1 MVWKV
6 LLIVYV
12 AVAVI
17 LAMALLY
24 LFKSSW
30 NELSEEEKYMEY
42 PEGAGEGLIAICSF
56 FVVTIL
62 AAVLWPFLPLIL
74 IGVWAYWKIAE
85 KCPEL
90 FRIGEGDVNESEGDC

>member
-1 MVWKV
+1 MWKA

-24 LFKSSW
+24 LFCSSW

-56 FVVTIL
+56 FAISLL
-62 AAVLWPFLPLIL
+62 AAVLWPFLPPDTDR
-74 IGVWAYWKIAE
+74 GVGIWE
-85 KCPEL
+85 DS
-90 FRIGEGDVNESEGDC
+90 GEMPGFMQNGRGGRG

>member
-1 MVWKV
+1 MWKA

-12 AVAVI
+12 AVAAI
-17 LAMALLY
+17 LATALLY
-24 LFKSSW
+24 LFCSSW
-30 NELSEEEKYMEY
+30 KELSEEEKYMEY
-42 PEGAGEGLIAICSF
+42 PEGAGAGLCAICSF
-56 FVVTIL
+56 FAVTIL

-85 KCPEL
+85 KYPEL

>member
-1 MVWKV
+1 MWKA

-24 LFKSSW
+24 LFCSSW

-56 FVVTIL
+56 FVISLL
-62 AAVLWPFLPLIL
+62 AAVLWPFLPLVL
-74 IGVWAYWKIAE
+74 IGVWAYGKIAE
-85 KCPEL
+85 KYPDLCKT
-90 FRIGEGDVNESEGDC
+90 GEEEEDESEGNC

>member
-1 MVWKV
+1 MWKV

-24 LFKSSW
+24 LFASSW

-56 FVVTIL
+56 FAISIL
-62 AAVLWPFLPLIL
+62 AAVLWPFLPLVL
-74 IGVWAYWKIAE
+74 IGVWVYGKIAE
-85 KCPEL
+85 K
-90 FRIGEGDVNESEGDC
+90 

>member
-1 MVWKV
+1 MWKV

-17 LAMALLY
+17 LATALLY
-24 LFKSSW
+24 LFCSSW
-30 NELSEEEKYMEY
+30 KELSEEEKYMEY
-42 PEGAGEGLIAICSF
+42 PEGAGAGLSAISFF

-85 KCPEL
+85 KYPEL

>member
-1 MVWKV
+1 MWKV

-17 LAMALLY
+17 LATALLY
-24 LFKSSW
+24 LFCGSW
-30 NELSEEEKYMEY
+30 KELSEEEKYMEY
-42 PEGAGEGLIAICSF
+42 PEGAGSGLSAICSF

-85 KCPEL
+85 KYPEL
-90 FRIGEGDVNESEGDC
+90 FRIGEGDVNEPEGDC

>member
-1 MVWKV
+1 MWKV

-24 LFKSSW
+24 LFASSW

-56 FVVTIL
+56 FAISIL
-62 AAVLWPFLPLIL
+62 AAVLWPFLPLVL
-74 IGVWAYWKIAE
+74 IGVWVYGKIAE
-85 KCPEL
+85 KYPDLCKM
-90 FRIGEGDVNESEGDC
+90 GEEEEDEPEGDC

>member
-1 MVWKV
+1 MWKA

-17 LAMALLY
+17 LATALLY
-24 LFKSSW
+24 LFHSSW
-30 NELSEEEKYMEY
+30 KELSEEEKYMEY
-42 PEGAGEGLIAICSF
+42 PEGAGAGLSAICSF

-62 AAVLWPFLPLIL
+62 SAVLWPFLPLIL

-85 KCPEL
+85 KYSEL
-90 FRIGEGDVNESEGDC
+90 FRIGEGDVNEPEGDC

>member
-1 MVWKV
+1 MWKV

-17 LAMALLY
+17 LATALLY
-24 LFKSSW
+24 LFCSSW
-30 NELSEEEKYMEY
+30 KELSEEEKYMEY
-42 PEGAGEGLIAICSF
+42 PEGAGAGLSAISSF

-85 KCPEL
+85 KYPEL
-90 FRIGEGDVNESEGDC
+90 FRIGEGDVNEPE

>member
-1 MVWKV
+1 MWKV

-24 LFKSSW
+24 LFASSW

-42 PEGAGEGLIAICSF
+42 PEGAE
-56 FVVTIL
+56 
-62 AAVLWPFLPLIL
+62 
-74 IGVWAYWKIAE
+74 IGRAHV
-85 KCPEL
+85 
-90 FRIGEGDVNESEGDC
+90 

>member
-1 MVWKV
+1 MRKA

-17 LAMALLY
+17 LATALLY
-24 LFKSSW
+24 LFHSSW

-42 PEGAGEGLIAICSF
+42 PEGAGEGMIAICSF
-56 FVVTIL
+56 FVISLL
-62 AAVLWPFLPLIL
+62 AAVLWPFSLLIL
-74 IGVWAYWKIAE
+74 IGVWVYGKIAE

-90 FRIGEGDVNESEGDC
+90 FRIGEGGCE